1 MNLCT
6 EPDRQKGG
14 SGEKQGLS
22 LRLAAIFLRNQS
34 IQSLHMLF
42 EVLRTGD
49 GIQSQHDSRKAT
61 GSFCTDIAR
70 IHSAQFFESF
80 PFVAYS
86 NE

>member
-34 IQSLHMLF
+34 IQSLHMLLRF
-42 EVLRTGD
+42 ENQTAYNPSMIPVKPPAVSVL
-49 GIQSQHDSRKAT
+49 I
-61 GSFCTDIAR
+61 
-70 IHSAQFFESF
+70 
-80 PFVAYS
+80 
-86 NE
+86 